1 MASKNSRQLNT
12 FELVEHF
19 LVNALDI
26 KIDEKNYP
34 NIPKIVTTELNID
47 NFDDKKITS
56 KSNSY
61 RNIYYRNDG
70 DRTALKINIINE
82 LLTKKRLKE
91 DDDIT
96 LGKGGAMPKT
106 KIQQDG
112 QAYIVIGLPAS
123 GKSGI
128 SNQIADMYGAV
139 ILDSDYAK
147 RKLPEFNSLPFGA
160 TLVHEESVEII
171 FGEESVNGY
180 KSLLNLT
187 SEFKINV
194 VIPKIGNNIQGI
206 LDLVKTLKKLE
217 YTCHLTLVE
226 LDRKKAAQ
234 RALDRFLKTERYVPL
249 GLVFDSYSNNP
260 TITYYSLKRDSQSEF
275 STFGMLNTD
284 VPRNRKP
291 KVLEQQSGNP
301 AEKFIP

>member
-1 MASKNSRQLNT
+1 M
-12 FELVEHF
+12 
-19 LVNALDI
+19 
-26 KIDEKNYP
+26 KIDKTNYST
-34 NIPKIVTTELNID
+34 IPKIVTTELNID
-47 NFDDKKITS
+47 NFDDKKVTS

-61 RNIYYRNDG
+61 RNLYYRNDS
-70 DRTALKINIINE
+70 DRVELKRNIINE
-82 LLTKKRLKE
+82 LLTKKRLKS
-91 DDDIT
+91 DDDIDY
-96 LGKGGAMPKT
+96 GKGGAMPKSE
-106 KIQQDG
+106 IQQDS

-128 SNQIADMYGAV
+128 SNQIADMYGAI

-180 KSLLNLT
+180 KSLLNLA
-187 SEFKINV
+187 SDFKINV
-194 VIPKIGNNIQGI
+194 VIPKIGNNPQGI
-206 LDLVKTLKKLE
+206 LDLVKTLKKYN

-226 LDRKKAAQ
+226 LDRKKATQ
-234 RALDRFLKTERYVPL
+234 RALNRFIETKRYVPL

-260 TITYYSLKRDSQSEF
+260 TITYYTLKRDNPSEF

-291 KVLEQQSGNP
+291 FVLEHQPGNP
-301 AEKFIP
+301 AEKFIS

>member
-19 LVNALDI
+19 LVNALDMR
-26 KIDEKNYP
+26 IDKTNYSI
-34 NIPKIVTTELNID
+34 IPKIVTTELNID

-61 RNIYYRNDG
+61 RNLYYRND
-70 DRTALKINIINE
+70 RERIELKSNIINE
-82 LLTKKRLKE
+82 LLTKKRLKN
-91 DDDIT
+91 DDDIA
-96 LGKGGAMPKT
+96 LGKGGAMPKFT
-106 KIQQDG
+106 IRQDG

-128 SNQIADMYGAV
+128 SNQIADTYGAI

-147 RKLPEFNSLPFGA
+147 RKLPEFDSLPFGA

-180 KSLLNLT
+180 KSLLNLA
-187 SEFKINV
+187 SDFKINI
-194 VIPKIGNNIQGI
+194 VIPKIGNNVQGI

-226 LDRKKAAQ
+226 LDRKKATQ
-234 RALDRFLKTERYVPL
+234 RALNRFLETERYVPL

-260 TITYYSLKRDSQSEF
+260 TITYYSLKRDRPSEF

-284 VPRNRKP
+284 VLKNRKP
-291 KVLEQQSGNP
+291 KVLEHQSGNP
-301 AEKFIP
+301 AEKFI